1 MPLDGITT
9 GWLTSPSSIIRRPTH
24 VARTPRA
31 VVGIHQLFN
40 YCQIGLSNTHTHTH
54 MWNSPVHS
62 KKRPTMWNRFFR
74 VIWLVTGHPSGV
86 LIDQIHLAHLVPWSS
101 PGFSF
106 PGAGWRKEMWLSCP
120 PPNSLTNVK
129 AFSCFHLG
137 LEGIGAVKPFAAL
150 IYPQDKVPLMASG
163 RSVVAAVA
171 AGRGNTRQVR
181 KGGRT
186 VDYNCTR
193 SFRRTFGLGGPFSSL
208 ARQRSNR
215 LPASCNPRP
224 CSFSFDCRACVDRS
238 WPPFVD
244 PRWFHCWEICEK
256 SQLSSNPF
264 P

>member
-1 MPLDGITT
+1 MKFSGSLEKTADDVKSVFSGNLISD
-9 GWLTSPSSIIRRPTH
+9 WPSIRRTNWSNPSRSPGTLIL
-24 VARTPRA
+24 PRFFFPWRW
-31 VVGIHQLFN
+31 V
-40 YCQIGLSNTHTHTH
+40 
-54 MWNSPVHS
+54 
-62 KKRPTMWNRFFR
+62 KKRN
-74 VIWLVTGHPSGV
+74 VV
-86 LIDQIHLAHLVPWSS
+86 S
-101 PGFSF
+101 P
-106 PGAGWRKEMWLSCP
+106 PP